1 MEGFTCSRC
10 GEFHEEFPLCF
21 GAEFPDFYFSVPSE
35 ERASR
40 VELTESLCV
49 VDEAHFFIRGRIEIP
64 IIGSDELF
72 CWNVWT
78 SVSEQNFIRVNERW
92 NDERRGEEPAY
103 FGWLQTQLPGYADTL
118 NIKTMAHTQA
128 VGIIPRIELIEEG
141 HALTLEQQAGITWHR
156 VTQLV
161 EIAMHG

>member
-1 MEGFTCSRC
+1 M
-10 GEFHEEFPLCF
+10 
-21 GAEFPDFYFSVPSE
+21 
-35 ERASR
+35 
-40 VELTESLCV
+40 

-128 VGIIPRIELIEEG
+128 VGIIPRIELIAEG

-161 EIAMHG
+161 ETAMHG

>member
-21 GAEFPDFYFSVPSE
+21 GAEFPDFYFSVPPE

-49 VDEAHFFIRGRIEIP
+49 VDKAHFFIRGRIEIP

-78 SVSEQNFIRVNERW
+78 SVSERNFIRVNERW
-92 NDERRGEEPAY
+92 NDGRRGEEPAY

-128 VGIIPRIELIEEG
+128 VGIIPRIELIEED
-141 HALTLEQQAGITWHR
+141 HALTLEQQTGITWQR
-156 VTQLV
+156 VTEFV
-161 EIAMHG
+161 ETAMYG